1 MEFTYDRYIKL
12 ITIQVTDFS
21 SEIIDEKNFG
31 IYDEYEIMQFRKKY
45 NRYDD
50 CVVVTVEM

>member
-1 MEFTYDRYIKL
+1 MEFTYDRFIKL
-12 ITIQVTDFS
+12 IALQVTDFS

-31 IYDEYEIMQFRKKY
+31 INDEYEIMQFRKKY

>member
-1 MEFTYDRYIKL
+1 MEFTYDKYIKL
-12 ITIQVTDFS
+12 IAIQVTDFS

-45 NRYDD
+45 NRYDY

>member
-1 MEFTYDRYIKL
+1 MEFTYNRYIKL
-12 ITIQVTDFS
+12 IAIQVTDFS

>member
-12 ITIQVTDFS
+12 IAIQVTDFS

>member
-12 ITIQVTDFS
+12 IALQVTDFS

>member
-12 ITIQVTDFS
+12 IAIQVTDFS

-31 IYDEYEIMQFRKKY
+31 INDEYEIMQFRKKY

>member
-1 MEFTYDRYIKL
+1 MEFTYNRYIKL
-12 ITIQVTDFS
+12 IAIQVTDFS

-31 IYDEYEIMQFRKKY
+31 INDEYEIMQFRKKY

>member
-12 ITIQVTDFS
+12 IAIQVADFS

>member
-12 ITIQVTDFS
+12 IALQVTDFS

-31 IYDEYEIMQFRKKY
+31 INDEYEIMQFRKKY